1 MDHNGEASGRRPR
14 IYANTALVRR
24 PLPFNYAMTHD
35 DPNDVRA
42 IYERL
47 MVEVREP
54 GAAVSYSED
63 TQLAELGRA
72 AGVTAGVPATG
83 GRKSGAL
90 ARKVRGTM
98 FRLTRW
104 YVEPFVLQ
112 QRSFNLAAVRYIAE
126 LERRIAELERERP
139 SGDA

>member
-1 MDHNGEASGRRPR
+1 MIELAVYASKSEQSQGRRHQEPAPSNRSEFQRDRDR
-14 IYANTALVRR
+14 IVHAGAFRR
-24 PLPFNYAMTHD
+24 LEYKTQVFINHEGDLFRTRLTHS
-35 DPNDVRA
+35 
-42 IYERL
+42 L
-47 MVEVREP
+47 EVAQIAR
-54 GAAVSYSED
+54 V
-63 TQLAELGRA
+63 
-72 AGVTAGVPATG
+72 
-83 GRKSGAL
+83 L